1 MTELLGRTGRI
12 RSAVAGLAAVSG
24 LGLAAFTVLN
34 RPFVAVGVYAVALA
48 GAVGLQ
54 ATADVPVFDERDAD
68 ISRDAARWT
77 LTIFGWASAGVF
89 PALTVAWGLGMFEWQ
104 PWSVAIALFV
114 AVLYLTYGAL
124 TFALG
129 RKRSA

>member
-1 MTELLGRTGRI
+1 MTALLDRTGRI
-12 RSAVAGLAAVSG
+12 RLTVAGLAAVSG

-34 RPFVAVGVYAVALA
+34 QPFVAVGIYAVALA

-54 ATADVPVFDERDAD
+54 ATADAPVFDERDAD

-89 PALTVAWGLGMFEWQ
+89 PALTVAWGLGLFEWQ

-114 AVLYLTYGAL
+114 AVLYLTYGTL
-124 TFALG
+124 SFALG
-129 RKRSA
+129 RRRSA

>member
-1 MTELLGRTGRI
+1 MTGVFERAGRI

-54 ATADVPVFDERDAD
+54 ATAEVPVFDERDEA
-68 ISRDAARWT
+68 ISRDAANWT
-77 LTIFGWASAGVF
+77 LAIFGWASAGVF
-89 PALTVAWGLGMFEWQ
+89 PALTVAWGLGIFEW
-104 PWSVAIALFV
+104 PLWSVAIALFV

-124 TFALG
+124 AFALG

>member
-1 MTELLGRTGRI
+1 VFERAGRI

-24 LGLAAFTVLN
+24 LGLAAVTVVN
-34 RPFVAVGVYAVALA
+34 RPFGAVRVYAVALA

-54 ATADVPVFDERDAD
+54 SRAAVPVFDERDAD

-89 PALTVAWGLGMFEWQ
+89 PALTVAWGLDMFEWQ

-114 AVLYLTYGAL
+114 AVLYLTYGGL
-124 TFALG
+124 SFALG
-129 RKRSA
+129 RQRSA

>member
-12 RSAVAGLAAVSG
+12 RSTVAGLAAVSG
-24 LGLAAFTVLN
+24 LGLAVFTVLN
-34 RPFVAVGVYAVALA
+34 RPFVAVGVYAVALV

-54 ATADVPVFDERDAD
+54 AAADVPVFDERDTD

-89 PALTVAWGLGMFEWQ
+89 PTLTVAWGLDMFEWQ

-114 AVLYLTYGAL
+114 AVLYLTYGTL
-124 TFALG
+124 TFTLG
-129 RKRSA
+129 RQRSA

>member
-1 MTELLGRTGRI
+1 MTELLGRAGRI
-12 RSAVAGLAAVSG
+12 RSTVAGLAAISG

-34 RPFVAVGVYAVALA
+34 RPFVAVGVYAVAMA

-68 ISRDAARWT
+68 IARDAANWT

-104 PWSVAIALFV
+104 PWSAAIALFV

-124 TFALG
+124 AFALG

>member
-1 MTELLGRTGRI
+1 MTELLGRAGRI

-129 RKRSA
+129 RRRSA